1 MRTLS
6 QILLLVLLTPNQ
18 AISAEN
24 VSPPLPPPPPNP
36 FSNLPPG
43 GAEGFTPFD
52 DDFDNFSKS
61 AGGASDFAPP
71 SGSNPSPLG
80 SASLGNSSSGSRSSG
95 NNAAASFGKS
105 SRLPP
110 PATCKE
116 IVENF
121 DYPDAEILDVA
132 KAIAK
137 LTGKNFIYNP
147 QDIKGRIS
155 VVSQTQITVCDA
167 LNAFLA
173 ALNMR
178 GFALVPTGKYL
189 RIERIANA
197 KEKQT
202 YLGMLEQVLTGIL

>member
-1 MRTLS
+1 ML
-6 QILLLVLLTPNQ
+6 
-18 AISAEN
+18 
-24 VSPPLPPPPPNP
+24 
-36 FSNLPPG
+36 F
-43 GAEGFTPFD
+43 
-52 DDFDNFSKS
+52 
-61 AGGASDFAPP
+61 
-71 SGSNPSPLG
+71 
-80 SASLGNSSSGSRSSG
+80 RS
-95 NNAAASFGKS
+95 
-105 SRLPP
+105 
-110 PATCKE
+110 
-116 IVENF
+116 
-121 DYPDAEILDVA
+121 PDAEILDVA

-167 LNAFLA
+167 WNAFLA

-202 YLGMLEQVLTGIL
+202 PIYSTDRRAPSNEEFITRVVPLRYIDASEFETAFRLWMPREARIQAYQQTNTIIITDTAAHINRMIELIHLLDVAGYQESLVVMPIRNAAAKDIAKLIENILRDRKSTRLNSSH